1 MVDYRG
7 TGARSGATIGVA
19 MRLAILALVCA
30 ACAHAASPG
39 AFHLDYATFLG
50 GSIDDLASAIAV
62 DSSGNT
68 YITGETDSPDFPITN
83 KAFTV
88 PYAVQGCVFVAK
100 VNTNA
105 SGIVWSVC
113 LPAVHSNA
121 IAADANGGVYLLTDG
136 ATVTHLTPDGSKIAY
151 SRKLNASLTSIAV
164 DPAGDVYAAGSA
176 PAGFAT
182 TPGAFQP
189 GFKSQACPIGPPID
203 QPSCSNAVVLKLNP
217 DGSTAY
223 ATYLGASGIDQA
235 NAIAVDSDGNAWLTG
250 STTSPDFPLTSNA
263 FQNTFHGVNFSGPL
277 RFGDAFVAELDPSGA
292 KLLYSTYLGGQ
303 APDAGFAIA
312 VDSTGAAYV
321 AGATQS
327 TDFPTTPNAFQRAY
341 LGATAIPSYLGD
353 GFVAKFSAS
362 GALIY
367 STYLG
372 GPQSPPPTILQTDAA
387 GRAYVNIAP
396 TTPTLP
402 HPTLSILNADDASLA
417 NTLAVPGLFTLDSQG
432 AIYFANT
439 TEAYLFSPTAG
450 ALQTSF
456 GGGTFDTDVMK
467 ADFPGVPSPWV
478 STIVNAASMQ
488 TGTPSYYSVYDLAP
502 GELILIA
509 GSGFDPETRVAID
522 GIPAPV
528 LSLTPNLIEAS
539 VPFEASGAQ
548 ASITVDSHGEPR
560 APAIMNLYPAVPGI
574 FTADGSGAGQTA
586 ALNEDGTPN
595 SPTNPAAR
603 GSIVS
608 LFLTGAGQ
616 MTPAQ
621 PDGSKNPLSSPFPV
635 PVLGVGCNLGP
646 VLFAGAAPGLAAGVV
661 QVNVRINE
669 NTAPSNS
676 VPLYIYIGDYV
687 SQYLPSSVTLAVK

>member
-7 TGARSGATIGVA
+7 TGAESGATIGVA

-30 ACAHAASPG
+30 ACAQAAAPG

-83 KAFTV
+83 KSFTV
-88 PYAVQGCVFVAK
+88 PYSVQGCVFVAK

-113 LPAVHSNA
+113 LPAVHANA
-121 IAADANGGVYLLTDG
+121 VAVDANGGVYLLTDG
-136 ATVTHLTPDGSKIAY
+136 ATVTHLTPDGSKIVY
-151 SRKLNASLTSIAV
+151 SKKLNASIASMAV
-164 DPAGDVYAAGSA
+164 DPAGDLYAAGSA
-176 PAGFAT
+176 PAGFPT

-189 GFKSQACPIGPPID
+189 DFRSQACPIGPPID
-203 QPSCSNAVVLKLNP
+203 QPPCANAVAIKLNP
-217 DGSTAY
+217 SGNTAY

-235 NAIAVDSDGNAWLTG
+235 NAVAVDAQGNAWLTG

-263 FQNTFHGVNFSGPL
+263 LQTTFGGLNFSGPL

-292 KLLYSTYLGGQ
+292 KLLYSTYLGGH

-312 VDSTGAAYV
+312 VDAAGSAYV
-321 AGATQS
+321 AGVTQS
-327 TDFPTTPNAFQRAY
+327 TDFPATPNAFQPAY
-341 LGATAIPSYLGD
+341 LGANAIPSYLGD

-362 GALIY
+362 GVLIY

-396 TTPTLP
+396 TTPTIP
-402 HPTLSILNADDASLA
+402 HPTLSILNADGASLA
-417 NTLAVPGLFTLDSQG
+417 NMLAVPGLFTLDFQG

-456 GGGTFDTDVMK
+456 GGGTFDADIVK
-467 ADFPGVPSPWV
+467 ADFSAVPSPWI
-478 STIVNAASMQ
+478 STIVNAAGMQ
-488 TGTPSYYSVYDLAP
+488 TGTPSYYPVYDLAP

-509 GSGFDPETRVAID
+509 GSGFDSETRVTID
-522 GIPAPV
+522 GVPAPV
-528 LSLTPNLIEAS
+528 LSLTPNLIEAA
-539 VPFEASGAQ
+539 VPFESSGAQ
-548 ASITVDSHGEPR
+548 ASITVDSPGEPR

-574 FTADGSGAGQTA
+574 FTADGSGTGQAA
-586 ALNEDGTPN
+586 ALNQDGTPN
-595 SPTNPAAR
+595 SPANPAAR
-603 GSIVS
+603 GSVVS

-616 MTPAQ
+616 MTPSQ
-621 PDGSKNPLSSPFPV
+621 LDGSTNPLSPPFPI
-635 PVLGVGCNLGP
+635 PVLGVGCNLGS
-646 VLFAGAAPGLAAGVV
+646 VLFAGAAPGLASGVL
-661 QVNVRINE
+661 QVNVRIRE
-669 NTAPSNS
+669 STMPSNS

-687 SQYLPSSVTLAVK
+687 SQYLPAPVTLAVE

>member
-7 TGARSGATIGVA
+7 TGAGSGATMSSA
-19 MRLAILALVCA
+19 MRSAILALACA
-30 ACAHAASPG
+30 ACAHAAPPG
-39 AFHLDYATFLG
+39 AFHLDYATYLG
-50 GSIDDLASAIAV
+50 GSLDDLASAIAV

-68 YITGETDSPDFPITN
+68 YIAGETDSPDFPITN

-100 VNTNA
+100 LNANA

-113 LPAVHSNA
+113 LPAVDANA
-121 IAADANGGVYLLTDG
+121 IAVDGNGGVYLLTDG
-136 ATVTHLTPDGSKIAY
+136 TTVTQLTPAGSKIAY
-151 SRKLNASLTSIAV
+151 SKKLNASLTSIAV

-189 GFKSQACPIGPPID
+189 DFKSQACPIGPPID
-203 QPSCSNAVVLKLNP
+203 QPPCANAVAIKLDP
-217 DGSTAY
+217 SGAIAY

-235 NAIAVDSDGNAWLTG
+235 NAVAVDSQGNAWLTG
-250 STTSPDFPLTSNA
+250 STTSPDFPLSSNA
-263 FQNTFHGVNFSGPL
+263 FQTTFRGVNFSGPL
-277 RFGDAFVAELDPSGA
+277 RFGDAFVSELDRAGA

-312 VDSTGAAYV
+312 IDTADSAYV

-327 TDFPTTPNAFQRAY
+327 TNFPTTPNAFQLAY
-341 LGATAIPSYLGD
+341 LGATAVPSYLGD

-372 GPQSPPPTILQTDAA
+372 GPQSPPPTVLQADAA
-387 GRAYVNIAP
+387 GRAYVSIAP
-396 TTPTLP
+396 TTPTIP
-402 HPTLSILNADDASLA
+402 HPTLSILNADGASLA
-417 NTLAVPGLFTLDSQG
+417 NTLAVPRLFTLDPHG

-439 TEAYLFSPTAG
+439 TETSLFSPTAG

-456 GGGTFDTDVMK
+456 GGGTYDAAIVK
-467 ADFPGVPSPWV
+467 AELTGVPSPWV

-488 TGTPSYYSVYDLAP
+488 TGTPSFYPVYDVAP

-509 GSGFDPETRVAID
+509 GSGFDSETRVAIA

-528 LSLTPNLIEAS
+528 LSIGPNLIEAT

-548 ASITVDSHGEPR
+548 AAITVDSPGEPR
-560 APAIMNLYPAVPGI
+560 TPAIMNLYPAVPGI
-574 FTADGSGAGQTA
+574 FTADGSGAGQAA

-595 SPTNPAAR
+595 SPLNPAAR
-603 GSIVS
+603 GSVVS

-621 PDGSKNPLSSPFPV
+621 PDGSKNPLFPPLPN

-646 VLFAGAAPGLAAGVV
+646 VLFAGAAPGLAAGVL
-661 QVNVRINE
+661 QVNVRISE
-669 NTAPSNS
+669 NTPLSNS
-676 VPLYIYIGDYV
+676 VPLYIYVGDYV
-687 SQYLPSSVTLAVK
+687 SQYLPSSVTVAVK